1 MKTVAFLPA
10 KGTSSRIENKNIK
23 LLDGQPLFLYTLKK
37 LLACHF
43 IDEVYLDTENPD
55 MMEMARDI
63 GASVL
68 QRDAALADNSTDGN
82 ALMRNE
88 CSQVDADIYLQ
99 VLCTSPFIENTTYQ
113 RAVEALSGTDGYDSA
128 ALVRREKLYLWEDG
142 RPAYRID
149 PIPNSVDLP
158 ETVIETMGMYAVTR
172 ECILNT
178 GRRIGDR
185 PLQLEARPLEAIDVN
200 VPDDFAMANLIAA
213 GLRESDRRLMQN
225 LKEQLCSAMLS
236 DILDDLGHENQII
249 KSLQPNLAC
258 KLLGRAKTLHIRKL
272 HSGEDF
278 RGIYQ
283 ALESY
288 DTIVPNDIILVQN
301 DAPEYAYFGELNANL
316 AIRSGAT
323 GAIIGGKTRDGEA
336 LLKLGFPVFSSGLS
350 CQDVR
355 RRATLESVNRPIFID
370 DVQVRPDQL
379 IFADCEGIVVI
390 PTEAEQQVLE
400 RCMDTI
406 RTEKKVLLDIS
417 LGTETSDLVKRYGV
431 F

>member
-10 KGTSSRIENKNIK
+10 KGTSNRISNKNMK
-23 LLDGQPLFLYTLKK
+23 LLDGQPLFLYTLQK
-37 LLACHF
+37 LLSCSF
-43 IDEVYLDTENPD
+43 IDEVYLDTEDPE
-55 MMEMARDI
+55 MMGLAEDVGAR
-63 GASVL
+63 VL
-68 QRDAALADNSTDGN
+68 KRDPALADNSTDGN
-82 ALMRNE
+82 ALLRNE

-99 VLCTSPFIENTTYQ
+99 VLCTSPFVRKDTCQ
-113 RAVEALSGTDGYDSA
+113 HAVEALSGGDYDSA
-128 ALVRREKLYLWEDG
+128 VLVRREKLYRWEEG
-142 RPAYRID
+142 KPAYRPD

-158 ETVIETMGMYAVTR
+158 ETMVETMGLYAVTR
-172 ECILNT
+172 ECIQKT
-178 GRRIGDR
+178 GRRVGDR
-185 PLQLEARPLEAIDVN
+185 PLPLNATPLEAVDVN

-236 DILDDLGHENQII
+236 DMLDDLGHENQII
-249 KSLQPNLAC
+249 KSLTPNLPC

-272 HSGEDF
+272 NPGEDF
-278 RGIYQ
+278 RGIYR

-336 LLKLGFPVFSSGLS
+336 LQKLGFPVFSAGLS

-355 RRATLESVNRPIFID
+355 RRATLEAVNRPIVIEG
-370 DVQVRPDQL
+370 VSIRPDQL
-379 IFADCEGIVVI
+379 VFADSEGVVI
-390 PTEAEQQVLE
+390 IPVEVEQELLD
-400 RCMDTI
+400 RCMETV
-406 RTEKKVLLDIS
+406 RTEKQVLLDIS
-417 LGTETSDLVKRYGV
+417 LGADTSDLVKCYG
-431 F
+431 FF